1 MLKSKLS
8 ELTKEM
14 KTQDTYQ
21 KKISPMHTP
30 KKGHI
35 QNSQRA
41 EELSKLKNKTNGNKK
56 WARFEYTLHTH
67 THCVVI
73 QSLSCVQIFA
83 SPWSVT
89 RKASLS
95 FTIFWSLFKL
105 MSIESVMLS
114 NHLIL
119 SCRLL
124 LLPSVFPSISV
135 KLSNEL
141 AFRIR

>member
-73 QSLSCVQIFA
+73 QSLSCVQLFDLMDGTMPDLPVLHYLLEFA
-83 SPWSVT
+83 QTHV
-89 RKASLS
+89 
-95 FTIFWSLFKL
+95 
-105 MSIESVMLS
+105 
-114 NHLIL
+114 H
-119 SCRLL
+119 
-124 LLPSVFPSISV
+124 
-135 KLSNEL
+135 
-141 AFRIR
+141 